1 LFDYIVYDFYERKSF
16 CVLMLFVRNLCS
28 RHFHLFVR
36 LPQFRSVGLE
46 ICFAKTCKL
55 EKEELVFFIMLEY
68 KIHGVSQETR
78 PVTCVLGL
86 EGIALG

>member
-1 LFDYIVYDFYERKSF
+1 MFNYDVYIFYERESF
-16 CVLMLFVRNLCS
+16 CALMLFTRYLCS
-28 RHFHLFVR
+28 GHFHLFMR
-36 LPQFRSVGLE
+36 LPQFRSVEFE
-46 ICFAKTCKL
+46 ICFVKTYKL

>member
-1 LFDYIVYDFYERKSF
+1 MYMFFYERESF
-16 CVLMLFVRNLCS
+16 SILTLFARNLCS
-28 RHFHLFVR
+28 GRFHLFMR
-36 LPQFRSVGLE
+36 LPQFPSVGFE

-55 EKEELVFFIMLEY
+55 EKEELVLFIMLEY

-86 EGIALG
+86 ESIALG

>member
-1 LFDYIVYDFYERKSF
+1 
-16 CVLMLFVRNLCS
+16 MLFARNLCLG
-28 RHFHLFVR
+28 RFHLFVC
-36 LPQFRSVGLE
+36 LPQFPSVGFE

-55 EKEELVFFIMLEY
+55 KKEELVCFIMLEC